1 MNPSAPP
8 ARPLLL
14 VIDLQP
20 ALLNALA
27 DGARVLRRC
36 VFAVEAARGLGLPIL
51 FTEQVP
57 AKLGP
62 TAPEL
67 LAQVEQ
73 PAVFAKDEFSALAN
87 DAVRTAVRASGAT
100 HLLLAGIETPVCV
113 FQTAR
118 DALAAGLPATLLTDC
133 VGGRRSEDAAAAQ
146 RHLAR
151 LGAELLPAETVFYAL
166 LQSARHPFFRAYTQL
181 VKKYA

>member
-1 MNPSAPP
+1 MNPP

-14 VIDLQP
+14 VIDMQP
-20 ALLNALA
+20 VLLNAMA

-36 VFAVEAARGLGLPIL
+36 VFAAETARGLGLPVM

-67 LAQVEQ
+67 LALANP

-87 DAVRTAVRASGAT
+87 DAIRTAVQASGAT
-100 HLLLAGIETPVCV
+100 HLLLCGIETPVCV
-113 FQTAR
+113 FQTAH

-133 VGGRRSEDAAAAQ
+133 VGARRADDAAAAL
-146 RHLAR
+146 RHLTR
-151 LGAELLPAETVFYAL
+151 LGAELLPAETVFYVL